1 MFAEVILH
9 RRVPSRFESFTYK
22 IPDGMN
28 LKKGQIVRVPFRNQ
42 TLSAIVKNIHNTTPK
57 YPTKDIAEAM
67 PDGLTENQSALAD
80 WMSEFYKCPYSK
92 VIDFFIPEKIWQP
105 SKRNIFIARRTP
117 EQTLQ
122 SAPKQSSLLD
132 CFAPEVAR
140 NDISALTKQII
151 SSTSPCLIFEK
162 TPLPRKELFQQLS
175 NELPKDSQALF
186 LFPDLFTLNTFA
198 KDIPVYHS
206 ELKES
211 EKAQIWTEVKSG
223 KIKTIAG
230 TRGALFLPFKNLTLI
245 TVDSEHSESYS
256 EIRQPNYD
264 ALKVAEKMASLKK
277 IPLVAI
283 SQSPRVE
290 TWYKAKIAKYL
301 KIDWTQDANNT
312 SIGIIDMANERRKGI
327 FGHLAQATTEK
338 MASLL
343 VQNKQ
348 ILLFINRKG
357 ESSALLCQDCNSVA
371 RCETC
376 NSPLSIHK
384 ENDLRCHKCNKKT
397 NMIVTCKGCGGSRLK
412 AIGTGTEKL
421 EKEINKIFSKANI
434 LRLDKDK
441 KSASFVFDELGLK
454 TLSGADIIIATQII
468 DKPLELRRL
477 ALTVVVQMD
486 SMLHFPTFRANER
499 VFQLLTRL
507 RTLTHGELLIQTFLP
522 DQNIFQTFSRNL
534 AESFYEEELE
544 TRKSLQ
550 LPPFSISTEAEEIAG

>member
-1 MFAEVILH
+1 MYAEVILH

-28 LKKGQIVRVPFRNQ
+28 IQKGQIVRVPFRNQ
-42 TLSAIVKNIHNTTPK
+42 TLPAIVKNIHNLTPE

-67 PDGLTENQSALAD
+67 PNGLTENQSTLAN
-80 WMSEFYKCPYSK
+80 WMSAFYKCPYSK
-92 VIDFFIPEKIWQP
+92 VIDFFIPEKVWEP
-105 SKRNIFIARRTP
+105 SKKASIPQLIPALNKKNVQDSLDLSGKSQMTTKLAKQIMAITTP
-117 EQTLQ
+117 CLVFEQT
-122 SAPKQSSLLD
+122 
-132 CFAPEVAR
+132 
-140 NDISALTKQII
+140 T
-151 SSTSPCLIFEK
+151 
-162 TPLPRKELFQQLS
+162 LPRKEFFKDLAA
-175 NELPKDSQALF
+175 ELQKDDQALF
-186 LFPDLFTLNTFA
+186 LFPDLFTLNAFA
-198 KDIPVYHS
+198 DDMPVYHG

-211 EKAQIWTEVKSG
+211 EKATLWKGVKSG
-223 KIKTIAG
+223 EIKTIAG
-230 TRGALFLPFKNLTLI
+230 TRGALFLPFKNLVLI
-245 TVDSEHSESYS
+245 TVDAEHSESYR

-264 ALKVAEKMASLKK
+264 ALEVAEKMASQGKSK
-277 IPLVAI
+277 LVAI
-283 SQSPRVE
+283 SASPRVE
-290 TWYKAKIAKYL
+290 TWYKAKIGKYT
-301 KIDWTQDANNT
+301 KIDWMQKGENT
-312 SIGIIDMANERRKGI
+312 LVGIIDMANERRKGI

-343 VQNKQ
+343 VRNKQ

-384 ENDLRCHKCNKKT
+384 ENDLRCHKCNTKT
-397 NMIVTCKGCGGSRLK
+397 NMLVTCKGCGGSRLK

-441 KSASFVFDELGLK
+441 KNTSFVFDEQGLK

-468 DKPLELRRL
+468 DKPLNLPRL
-477 ALTVVVQMD
+477 ALTVVIQMD
-486 SMLHFPTFRANER
+486 SMLHFPTFSANER

-550 LPPFSISTEAEEIAG
+550 LPPFSMSTGA